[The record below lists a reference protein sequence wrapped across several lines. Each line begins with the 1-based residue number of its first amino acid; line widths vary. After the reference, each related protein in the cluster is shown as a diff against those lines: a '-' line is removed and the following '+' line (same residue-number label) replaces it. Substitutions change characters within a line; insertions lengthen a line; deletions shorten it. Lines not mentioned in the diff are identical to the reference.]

1 MLVRARSFPTGVE
14 LLVGSEGVILA
25 HGSNRVIGEFTLD
38 DISTT
43 DLMKFTP
50 LKVYSCLYFKGS
62 DTVSCGVYNESDGFK
77 QARPLSY
84 GAFRA
89 AKGSWLRSKYLVGH
103 AFLETKTSD
112 GIIVQELFLSK
123 V

>member
-1 MLVRARSFPTGVE
+1 MLVRACSFPTGVE
-14 LLVGSEGVILA
+14 LLVGSDGIILA

-38 DISTT
+38 DVSTA
-43 DLMKFTP
+43 DLMKFIP

-84 GAFRA
+84 GAFQA
-89 AKGSWLRSKYLVGH
+89 AKESWLRSKYLVGH
-103 AFLETKTSD
+103 ALLETKISE